1 MCSSLDARGSGFDAF
16 WPSGAPLVAAAGRGF
31 EHCCVWTSGGVQG
44 TILSGFW
51 PAGSP
56 SSISSSCWRLL
67 SVYVGPLFEEKKSFP
82 RSTQP
87 LSGRALQTWPC
98 LPSHP
103 SRRTHVTCVTSRMHG
118 GTRLGITG
126 ASLSVNSFAGC
137 VGNGWMTATI
147 VPTSTC
153 QEDGIQMTPFGVDRM
168 FSTDG

>member
-1 MCSSLDARGSGFDAF
+1 MAARDGPWALGT
-16 WPSGAPLVAAAGRGF
+16 LVAAAGRGS

-56 SSISSSCWRLL
+56 SFISSSCWRLL

-153 QEDGIQMTPFGVDRM
+153 QEDGVQMTPFGVDRM